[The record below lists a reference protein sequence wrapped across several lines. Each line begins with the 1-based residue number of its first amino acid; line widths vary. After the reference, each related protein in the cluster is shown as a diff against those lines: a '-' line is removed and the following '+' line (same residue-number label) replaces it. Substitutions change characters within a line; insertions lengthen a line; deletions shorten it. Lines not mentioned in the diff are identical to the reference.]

1 MFEDYFSQ
9 DLKQDEEVVVI
20 FRKSWGSRLFSIVK
34 IILFF
39 AIPLLFS
46 FILLKHWIGGIIFLL
61 LLLFAVLYTLYV
73 WISWYFDSVVITN
86 QRIIKVSQ
94 KGLFNR
100 SVEEFPLDHVGNVS
114 YEIPGFLATF
124 FKYGTL
130 KIEMDYGKKID
141 LECLTGPRQTQDLV
155 IELSRLARKK
165 ISAEELIEF
174 ISRVKWDIYK
184 RGGGLNKKEKIE

>member
-1 MFEDYFSQ
+1 MFEDYLTQ

-20 FRKSWGSRLFSIVK
+20 FRKSWGSRLASILK
-34 IILFF
+34 IILFL
-39 AIPLLFS
+39 AIPLVFS
-46 FILLKHWIGGIIFLL
+46 FVLLTHWLGGIIFTLL
-61 LLLFAVLYTLYV
+61 LLWAVFYALYV
-73 WISWYFDSVVITN
+73 WMNWYFDSVVITN

-100 SVEEFPLDHVGNVS
+100 AVEEFPLDHVGNVS

-130 KIEMDYGKKID
+130 KIEMDYGKKTD
-141 LECLTGPRQTQDLV
+141 LECLSGPRQTQDLL
-155 IELSRLARKK
+155 IELARLARKK

-174 ISRVKWDIYK
+174 ISRVKWDVYK
-184 RGGGLNKKEKIE
+184 REGGLKKKEKIE